1 MFPRLTMNGFVSGLK
16 EETRQEKYLSIT
28 FTLTWKET
36 RYKDDGT
43 PLTESYNHKCEVNG
57 LLQSKNIEHFRH
69 SVKGGQELFV
79 EAKLLKRPYE
89 KDGQQREFS
98 IAKILFWAIVPQ
110 VDTQEREGI
119 DEVPFL

>member
-69 SVKGGQELFV
+69 SVKEGQELFV

>member
-57 LLQSKNIEHFRH
+57 LLQSKNIENFRH
-69 SVKGGQELFV
+69 SVKEGQELFV

-98 IAKILFWAIVPQ
+98 IAKVLFWAIVPQ
-110 VDTQEREGI
+110 VEQQETEEI
-119 DEVPFL
+119 PFL